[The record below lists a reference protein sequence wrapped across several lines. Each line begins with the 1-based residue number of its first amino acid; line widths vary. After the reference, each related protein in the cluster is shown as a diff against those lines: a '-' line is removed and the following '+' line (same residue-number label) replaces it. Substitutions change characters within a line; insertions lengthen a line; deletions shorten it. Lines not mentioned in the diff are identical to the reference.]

1 MEGVRFLRILVMFD
15 FPTSTK
21 KQRKAASKF
30 RTFLI
35 KNGFDMLQFSVYM
48 RICKGRECIETYMR
62 RVKQNVPKK
71 GNVRI
76 LPIPNSFYEK
86 MEIVIGQK
94 TEVEKIGKQMI
105 LDL

>member
-1 MEGVRFLRILVMFD
+1 MRIVVFFD
-15 FPTSTK
+15 LPTKTK
-21 KQRKAASKF
+21 ANKKAYAKF
-30 RTFLI
+30 RKFLI

-48 RICKGRECIETYMR
+48 RICKGRECVDTYKR
-62 RVKQNVPKK
+62 RIRENVPKK

-86 MEIVIGQK
+86 MDIIVGRQTEI
-94 TEVEKIGKQMI
+94 EKIGKQGV